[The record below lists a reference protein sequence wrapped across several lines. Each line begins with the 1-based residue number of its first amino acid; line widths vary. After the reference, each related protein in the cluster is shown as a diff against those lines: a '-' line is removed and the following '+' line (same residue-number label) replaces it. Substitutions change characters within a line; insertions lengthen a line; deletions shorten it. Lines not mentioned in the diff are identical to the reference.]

1 VATLAVVLVG
11 SVREVRPLGDVAL
24 RRLLVVVVLAVAGVK
39 LMLPSRL
46 EGPLP
51 CRASAAN

>member
-1 VATLAVVLVG
+1 MATLVVVRVG

-24 RRLLVVVVLAVAGVK
+24 RQLLVVFVLAVAGVK
-39 LMLPSRL
+39 LERPSRL

-51 CRASAAN
+51 CCASAAN